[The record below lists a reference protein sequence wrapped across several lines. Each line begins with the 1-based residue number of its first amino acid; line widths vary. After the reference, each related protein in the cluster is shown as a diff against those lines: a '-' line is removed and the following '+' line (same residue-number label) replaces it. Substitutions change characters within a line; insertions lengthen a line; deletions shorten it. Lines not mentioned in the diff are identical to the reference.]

1 MSNQRYSVAV
11 APAPAEARVY
21 RLLLDGD
28 GRVTSVATVLPE
40 ALAGLNRGDCVDSW
54 LTDAAYP
61 ARSLTL
67 CLAALRAGCAG
78 IYLSLRGVC
87 DPGARFA
94 GRLVPYPTGAI
105 ALELEAEAGAV
116 GPRPPEPPLPG
127 RAAFLSVLDNAA
139 DSGVPVAVGCIDI
152 DRLRQINLG
161 YGHACGDAVLAEV
174 GRRLQYLAGAEARVA
189 SLGGDEFGV
198 VMTGP
203 EAQARA
209 RAMAQS
215 LDRSMRQPIFSRGRE
230 LLVTVSAGFAASK
243 AVSAHAEEPLVAAEA
258 ALQRARRLGRCWVL
272 FDDEPARARDD
283 HSARAVALEVALHRA
298 VEAGE
303 FSLVYQPIL
312 ALDSGEVRGVE
323 TLLRWHCEDGKPIP
337 PDRFIPVL
345 EDTGLIRPVGAWVL
359 RRACEEL
366 VATTVPGGRETEV
379 AVNVS
384 VEQLHADGFVDEVAA
399 VLRDTG
405 LDPGRLT
412 LEITEH
418 RLIEENSAI
427 LETLRDLRGLG
438 VRLAVDDF
446 GTGYSSL
453 AYLLE
458 LPVQILK
465 VDRSFVQ
472 GLWKNPAGQ
481 VIMHAIVSMATD
493 LGPQVVVEGIE
504 REEEARFLA
513 RWPELLVQGYLYG
526 VPVPLPRLLSKEG
539 GALRTTTPAH

>member
-1 MSNQRYSVAV
+1 MPNYQSSLAAV
-11 APAPAEARVY
+11 QAPPAAPVY
-21 RLLLDGD
+21 RLMLDGE
-28 GRVTSVATVLPE
+28 GRVTSVATALPE
-40 ALAGLNRGDCVDSW
+40 ALAGLARGDSVDGW
-54 LTDAAYP
+54 LTDAVYP
-61 ARSLTL
+61 ARSLSL

-94 GRLVPYPTGAI
+94 GRLVPYPTGAV
-105 ALELEAEAGAV
+105 ALELEAEAEADSARSSK
-116 GPRPPEPPLPG
+116 PSPLLG
-127 RAAFLSVLDNAA
+127 RAEFLSVLETAA
-139 DSGVPVAVGCIDI
+139 GNGAPVAVGCIDI

-161 YGHACGDAVLAEV
+161 YGHACGDTVLAEV
-174 GRRLQYLAGAEARVA
+174 GRRLQRLAGTGARVA
-189 SLGGDEFGV
+189 NLGGDEFGV

-203 EAQARA
+203 GAPARA
-209 RAMAQS
+209 REMAEA
-215 LDRSMRQPIFSRGRE
+215 LDQSMRRPIFCHGRE

-243 AVSAHAEEPLVAAEA
+243 AATGQAEGPLVAAEA

-272 FDDEPARARDD
+272 FDDEPPQAPDH

-298 VEAGE
+298 LEEDE
-303 FSLVYQPIL
+303 FSLAYQPIVSL
-312 ALDSGEVRGVE
+312 GSGEVCGVE
-323 TLLRWHCEDGKPIP
+323 TLLRWHWEDGQPVP
-337 PDRFIPVL
+337 PDQFVPVL

-366 VATTVPGGRETEV
+366 VATTTPGGRVPEV

-384 VEQLHADGFVDEVAA
+384 VEQLHESGFVDEVAA

-405 LDPGRLT
+405 LDPRRLT

-418 RLIEENSAI
+418 RLIGDNSTI
-427 LETLRDLRGLG
+427 IDTLRELRALG

-458 LPVQILK
+458 LPVQVLK

-472 GLWKNPAGQ
+472 GLWKSPAGQ
-481 VIMHAIVSMATD
+481 VIMQAIVSMATD
-493 LGPQVVVEGIE
+493 LGLQVVVEGVE

-513 RWPELLVQGYLYG
+513 RWPELLAQGYLYG
-526 VPVPLPRLLSKEG
+526 APMPLARLLAGDG
-539 GALRTTTPAH
+539 GALRTAGAQ